1 MEKQT
6 SLLLEQMQQTIFL
19 IAKKQ
24 QLEKERYKI
33 LEQELVALKSLIQKK
48 DQQLQELK
56 QKNEQIQEVLS
67 LQDPNEKTKKFQNKL
82 DHLLKEID
90 HCISLIE

>member
-1 MEKQT
+1 MEVQT
-6 SLLLEQMQQTIFL
+6 SLVLEQMQQTIFL

-33 LEQELVALKSLIQKK
+33 LEQELEALKSLIKKK

-56 QKNEQIQEVLS
+56 QKNEQIQAVLS
-67 LQDPNEKTKKFQNKL
+67 LQDPNEKTQKFQNKL

-90 HCISLIE
+90 HCIALIE